1 MRCKDPSQQ
10 SVSGAARKN
19 SSKATLTRC
28 SYASSLAVPTT
39 YTNSMA
45 TPAADHVRPS
55 ATTGLP
61 YRFPPGF
68 QRNLLWFAFRRFRPA
83 NPILLFQ
90 HLADDYGDIAHY
102 KIGWNHIVFLNH
114 PDYIREVLVVQN
126 DNFVKERTVRRTK
139 MLLGEGM
146 ITSEGTQHRT
156 QRQAAQPAFHRQRIP
171 EYAAAM
177 VREAALMRD
186 SWRDGE
192 QRDIATDM
200 MHLTLRVV
208 AETLFATD
216 LREEATE
223 LAGAINRIMSLY
235 NFLVMLPAAEWLVH
249 IRPPGLAA
257 FLRARKRIDAVVYR
271 MIAAHRRQ
279 NRNSGSLLDLM
290 IAASPD
296 QSAASEQSLRDQ
308 VITIFLAGYE
318 TVANALSWT
327 WYLLSQNPECESLF
341 HEEID
346 RELQGRLP
354 TFDDVPR
361 LRYVEMVLAESMR
374 LYPPAWAMGRFAR
387 NDFHLGEYS
396 LPAKT
401 TVLISQFVSH
411 RDARYFPDPLRFDPE
426 RFTPDAKLRRPKF
439 TYFPFGA
446 GVRQCI
452 GESFAW
458 MEGVLLLATLAQK
471 WKLRLLPGH
480 RVEPEPLITL
490 RPKYG
495 MKMFVEQRTPFDKL
509 RAGSR
514 PLRGA

>member
-1 MRCKDPSQQ
+1 MPLIFAFHHPRL
-10 SVSGAARKN
+10 AR
-19 SSKATLTRC
+19 
-28 SYASSLAVPTT
+28 TT
-39 YTNSMA
+39 YTYRMA
-45 TPAADHVRPS
+45 TAARNGLSGNDVHRPAE
-55 ATTGLP
+55 

-68 QRNLLWFAFRRFRPA
+68 ERNLLWFALRKFRPA

-90 HLADDYGDIAHY
+90 HLAQEYGDIAHY
-102 KIGWNHIVFLNH
+102 KIGWHHIVLLNH

-126 DNFVKERTVRRTK
+126 DNFIKERTVRRTK

-146 ITSEGTQHRT
+146 ITAEGARHRA

-171 EYAAAM
+171 EYAETV
-177 VREAALMRD
+177 VREAARLRD
-186 SWRDGE
+186 RWRDGE
-192 QRDIATDM
+192 QLDIAIDM
-200 MHLTLRVV
+200 MHLTLNVV
-208 AETLFATD
+208 AGTLFATD
-216 LREEATE
+216 LRDEVGE
-223 LAGAINRIMSLY
+223 LADAINRIMGLY

-249 IRPPGLAA
+249 MRPPGLAA
-257 FLRARKRIDAVVYR
+257 FVRARKRIDAVVHR
-271 MIAAHRRQ
+271 MIAAHRQRD
-279 NRNSGSLLDLM
+279 SHGGSLLDLM
-290 IAASPD
+290 LAASPD
-296 QSAASEQSLRDQ
+296 RSAASEQSLRDQ

-327 WYLLSQNPECESLF
+327 WYLLSQNPECERRC

-346 RELQGRLP
+346 CELHGRLP

-374 LYPPAWAMGRFAR
+374 LYPPAWAMGRYAR
-387 NDFHLGEYS
+387 ADFQLGDFF

-401 TVLISQFVSH
+401 TVLISQFVTH
-411 RDARYFPDPLRFDPE
+411 RDPRFFPDPLRFDPE
-426 RFTPDAKLRRPKF
+426 RFTPEAKSRRTKL

-471 WKLRLLPGH
+471 WKLKLVPGH

-495 MKMFVEQRTPFDKL
+495 MRMQVE
-509 RAGSR
+509 SR
-514 PLRGA
+514 GETRVASL